1 MATSSVSHLI
11 VPLSSATVESSPVN
25 EPVAVDKPQNVLQE
39 KMPRLPK
46 APAACPSYLVMI
58 KEAIGSLKERTG
70 SSHYA
75 IAKYLEDKYKS
86 ALHPNFKKALSIQ
99 LKKLAK
105 SGKLTKVKKSF
116 KLSEELKKELKPKAP
131 KAQKT
136 ASKTVKKLKVP
147 KAVKTSS
154 KLVKKAAKIE
164 AKIGKKPTKS
174 ALKNTMKPVKW
185 PRLDPTKSA
194 LKNTT
199 RPIKSGMYIPP

>member
-1 MATSSVSHLI
+1 MATSFVSHLRAS
-11 VPLSSATVESSPVN
+11 LSSATVESSPVN
-25 EPVAVDKPQNVLQE
+25 EPIAVDKPQNMVKE

-46 APAACPSYLVMI
+46 TPAAHPSYLVMI

-86 ALHPNFKKALSIQ
+86 ALSSNFKKALSVQ

-116 KLSEELKKELKPKAP
+116 KLSEELKELKPKAP

-136 ASKTVKKLKVP
+136 ASKTVKKVLKP
-147 KAVKTSS
+147 KAPKAQKTTSKTVKKALKLKAPKALKTSS
-154 KLVKKAAKIE
+154 KSVKKAAKTK

-174 ALKNTMKPVKW
+174 ALKRTQ
-185 PRLDPTKSA
+185 
-194 LKNTT
+194 
-199 RPIKSGMYIPP
+199 